1 MYAGRAQGERQD
13 ARAVLKQTMLFRL
26 GTSLILT
33 VLALAG
39 AAALSEY
46 QYAQAIWLLVTS
58 IFIFGLWAL
67 PV

>member
-1 MYAGRAQGERQD
+1 MP
-13 ARAVLKQTMLFRL
+13 FRL
-26 GTSLILT
+26 VTSLILT

-58 IFIFGLWAL
+58 TIIFGLWSF
-67 PV
+67 P